1 MNRNYYIMR
10 RLNVNRLVK
19 LSKVGD
25 MEAMGMIL
33 EKFEPMV
40 KSVVAK
46 YYGAWADF
54 EDFMQIGYVGL
65 MQAVFNFKED
75 SGSKFSTFAYLNI
88 SSEIKS
94 FLTYLNRQK
103 NKVLTEA
110 MSIENTFEDFN
121 ENSEYYIEAPESTEP
136 DILNNYFINQCVKEL
151 SNDEKE
157 IIDLW
162 FENYTYKEISKN
174 LNIKRKKVD
183 NTIQKIKRIVN
194 DKKELYEKIRLFTG
208 GAI

>member
-10 RLNVNRLVK
+10 RLNVNRLVQ

-65 MQAVFNFKED
+65 MQAVFNYKD
-75 SGSKFSTFAYLNI
+75 NSGSKFSTFAYLNI

-110 MSIENTFEDFN
+110 MSIENTFEEFN
-121 ENSEYYIEAPESTEP
+121 ETSEYYIEAPETTEP
-136 DILNNYFINQCVKEL
+136 DILNQYFINECVKEL
-151 SNDEKE
+151 NDDEKD
-157 IIDLW
+157 IINLW
-162 FENYTYKEISKN
+162 FKNYTYKEISKN

-183 NTIQKIKRIVN
+183 NTIQKIKRVLTE
-194 DKKELYEKIRLFTG
+194 KQELYEKIQFFIG
-208 GAI
+208 GAL

>member
-10 RLNVNRLVK
+10 RLNVNRLVQ

-65 MQAVFNFKED
+65 MQAVYNYNDD

-110 MSIENTFEDFN
+110 MSIENTFEEFN
-121 ENSEYYIEAPESTEP
+121 ENSEYYIESPDYIEP
-136 DILNNYFINQCVKEL
+136 NILNAYLINECIKEL
-151 SNDEKE
+151 NEDEKE
-157 IIDLW
+157 IINYW
-162 FENYTYKEISKN
+162 FKNYTYKEISKD
-174 LNIKRKKVD
+174 LKIKRKKVD
-183 NTIQKIKRIVN
+183 NTIQKIKRILSE
-194 DKKELYEKIRLFTG
+194 KEELYEKIKLFTG

>member
-10 RLNVNRLVK
+10 RLNVNRLVQ

-65 MQAVFNFKED
+65 MQAVFNFKD
-75 SGSKFSTFAYLNI
+75 NSGSKFSTFAYLNI

-110 MSIENTFEDFN
+110 MSIENTFQEFN
-121 ENSEYYIEAPESTEP
+121 ETSEYYIEAPESTEP
-136 DILNNYFINQCVKEL
+136 DILTQYFINECVKEL
-151 SNDEKE
+151 NEDEKD

-162 FENYTYKEISKN
+162 FKNYTYKEISKN

-183 NTIQKIKRIVN
+183 NTIQKIKRVLTE
-194 DKKELYEKIRLFTG
+194 KQELYEKIQFFTG
-208 GAI
+208 GAF

>member
-10 RLNVNRLVK
+10 RLNVNRLVQ

-65 MQAVFNFKED
+65 MQAVFNYKD
-75 SGSKFSTFAYLNI
+75 NSGSKFSTFAYLNI

-110 MSIENTFEDFN
+110 MSIENTFQEFN
-121 ENSEYYIEAPESTEP
+121 ETSEYYIEAPESTEP
-136 DILNNYFINQCVKEL
+136 DILTQYFINECVKEL
-151 SNDEKE
+151 NDDEKD
-157 IIDLW
+157 IINLW
-162 FENYTYKEISKN
+162 FKNYTYKEISKD
-174 LNIKRKKVD
+174 LSIKRKKVD
-183 NTIQKIKRIVN
+183 NTIQKIKRILTEKQKLY
-194 DKKELYEKIRLFTG
+194 DKIQFFTG
-208 GAI
+208 GAL

>member
-10 RLNVNRLVK
+10 RLNVNRLVQ

-65 MQAVFNFKED
+65 MQAVFNYKD
-75 SGSKFSTFAYLNI
+75 NSGSKFSTFAYLNI

-110 MSIENTFEDFN
+110 MSIENTFQEFN
-121 ENSEYYIEAPESTEP
+121 ETSEYYIEAPESTEP
-136 DILNNYFINQCVKEL
+136 DILTQYFINECVKEL
-151 SNDEKE
+151 NDDEKD
-157 IIDLW
+157 IINLW
-162 FENYTYKEISKN
+162 FKNYTYKEISKD
-174 LNIKRKKVD
+174 LEIKRKKVD
-183 NTIQKIKRIVN
+183 NTIQKIKRILT
-194 DKKELYEKIRLFTG
+194 DKQKLYEKIQFFTG
-208 GAI
+208 GAL

>member
-1 MNRNYYIMR
+1 MNRNYYTMR
-10 RLNVNRLVK
+10 RLNVIKLVK

-40 KSVVAK
+40 KSVVSK

-65 MQAVFNFKED
+65 MQAVYNFKED

-103 NKVLTEA
+103 NKVLTDA
-110 MSIENTFEDFN
+110 VNIENTFEDFS
-121 ENSEYYIEAPESTEP
+121 ENSEYYIEANESTEP
-136 DILNNYFINQCVKEL
+136 NILNDYFIKQCVNEL
-151 SNDEKE
+151 NKDEKD

-162 FENYTYKEISKN
+162 FENYTYKEISKS

-183 NTIQKIKRIVN
+183 NTIQKIKRIIN
-194 DKKELYEKIRLFTG
+194 EKQELYEKILMFIG
-208 GAI
+208 GAF